1 MRIRVVDQGTGSHPP
16 VRYLNKMS
24 HLVRFGRLPMGGG
37 IFLSHLALGK
47 ARDVFGAFDVGFRG
61 KEQHCNRRNERRS
74 TIRKVLP
81 SHLTLVDSFFV
92 STVDVSN
99 LDLVALVETATIS
112 TQEKALR
119 VKNEGIQSRDTR
131 R

>member
-1 MRIRVVDQGTGSHPP
+1 
-16 VRYLNKMS
+16 
-24 HLVRFGRLPMGGG
+24 MGGG